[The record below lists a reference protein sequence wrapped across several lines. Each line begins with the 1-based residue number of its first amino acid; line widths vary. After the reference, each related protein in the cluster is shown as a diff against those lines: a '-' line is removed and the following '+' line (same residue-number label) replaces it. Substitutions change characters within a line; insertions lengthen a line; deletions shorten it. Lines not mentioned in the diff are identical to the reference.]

1 MTRIVLTPADFP
13 WELEYF
19 IHGTDAM
26 AHYCARLLAWYR
38 PDCTC
43 LGLATEF
50 PDDPGDAAI
59 IIHAPEW
66 RSTLEA
72 LPSALAGQAILFPL
86 ALGEAHHYTN
96 FFNIWEKETAGTE
109 AVFSPHDMHWFKRNM
124 VESYRVA
131 AWTSATTIT
140 FLNLPCL
147 SDRPNFFDQVVF
159 GRPMAELLN
168 IITSR
173 LADYQST
180 STLRSLLFDD
190 QEQQIYQYARTVS
203 AQLQYFDLVEPR
215 SGELFINAGVMH
227 GDELPVLSALLGGRG
242 SVICFDPIGY
252 GNLADH
258 ARRAIAEFPDLFVL
272 ESAGLGSRTA
282 TTRFPVLD
290 GAQASG
296 MLVGSDAQHVESKL
310 YRLDDYRVERSLDT
324 VTFIKMDI
332 EGGEIEALMGMSETI
347 RLARPVLAIAI
358 YHRST
363 DFVIIP
369 LMLMSMCDDYDF
381 YIRTYGWH
389 SVETILYAV
398 PKERPLGTP
407 RHPDT
412 SV

>member
-1 MTRIVLTPADFP
+1 
-13 WELEYF
+13 
-19 IHGTDAM
+19 M
-26 AHYCARLLAWYR
+26 ANYCARLLAWYR
-38 PDCTC
+38 PDCIC
-43 LGLATEF
+43 LGLSTEF
-50 PDDPGDAAI
+50 PDDPGNAAI
-59 IIHAPEW
+59 IIHAPDW

-72 LPSALAGQAILFPL
+72 LPGALASRAILFPL

-96 FFNIWEKETAGTE
+96 FFNIWERETAGTE
-109 AVFSPHDMHWFKRNM
+109 AVFSPHDMHWFKRTM
-124 VESYRVA
+124 VEAYRVA

-147 SDRPNFFDQVVF
+147 SDRPNFFDLVVF

-180 STLRSLLFDD
+180 STIRSLLFDD

-203 AQLQYFDLVEPR
+203 AQLQYFDLVELR
-215 SGELFINAGVMH
+215 SGELFINVGVMR

-242 SVICFDPIGY
+242 SVICFDPMGY
-252 GNLADH
+252 DKLTDYAQ
-258 ARRAIAEFPDLFVL
+258 RAIAEFPGLFVL
-272 ESAGLGSRTA
+272 ESAGLENQTT
-282 TTRFPVLD
+282 TTRFLVLD
-290 GAQASG
+290 GVQASG
-296 MLVGSDAQHVESKL
+296 MLVGADIGDDVQHVESRL
-310 YRLDDYRVERSLDT
+310 YRLDDYRVERGLDT

-369 LMLMSMCDDYDF
+369 LMVMSMCDNYDF

-412 SV
+412 SA